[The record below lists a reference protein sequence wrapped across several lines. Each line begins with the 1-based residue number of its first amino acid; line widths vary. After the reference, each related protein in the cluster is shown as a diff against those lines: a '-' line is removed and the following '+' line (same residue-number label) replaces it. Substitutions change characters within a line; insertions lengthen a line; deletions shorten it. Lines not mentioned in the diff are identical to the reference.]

1 MRRISASASARLA
14 RPSAWIFIT
23 SSKVWMR
30 FSLVAFKVSMST
42 MPRSDSR
49 ATSTVEAFN
58 SSAFLR
64 RSSLV
69 MSVTADWAL
78 SAASLLARPS
88 ASSIWLFH
96 KGMVFT
102 SVVWIFSI
110 MSISLFCTRRICG
123 AICMATVRDRSRSD
137 SFFSK
142 RLQAADNFCT
152 ASASSV
158 EPEA

>member
-1 MRRISASASARLA
+1 
-14 RPSAWIFIT
+14 
-23 SSKVWMR
+23 
-30 FSLVAFKVSMST
+30 
-42 MPRSDSR
+42 
-49 ATSTVEAFN
+49 
-58 SSAFLR
+58 
-64 RSSLV
+64 

-78 SAASLLARPS
+78 SAASLLASPS

-96 KGMVFT
+96 RGMVFT

-142 RLQAADNFCT
+142 RLQAAASFCT

-158 EPEA
+158 EPDA